1 MEATCYIKYKQSTI
15 HRTTEFRYRM
25 TRGEADLGK
34 KNRID
39 NYGKMR
45 VRTGTGG
52 ANRERI

>member
-1 MEATCYIKYKQSTI
+1 
-15 HRTTEFRYRM
+15 M